1 MVVVPIDG
9 PCNVFDTLSA
19 KMMGPGSAQ
28 GGQKQEL
35 FSERDSVHLETLFS
49 RFYEPTL
56 LR

>member
-1 MVVVPIDG
+1 VPIDG
-9 PCNVFDTLSA
+9 PCNLFDTLSA
-19 KMMGPGSAQ
+19 KIGPGSAQ

-49 RFYEPTL
+49 RFYEPAL

>member
-1 MVVVPIDG
+1 
-9 PCNVFDTLSA
+9 LSA
-19 KMMGPGSAQ
+19 KIGPGSAQ

-49 RFYEPTL
+49 RFYEPAL